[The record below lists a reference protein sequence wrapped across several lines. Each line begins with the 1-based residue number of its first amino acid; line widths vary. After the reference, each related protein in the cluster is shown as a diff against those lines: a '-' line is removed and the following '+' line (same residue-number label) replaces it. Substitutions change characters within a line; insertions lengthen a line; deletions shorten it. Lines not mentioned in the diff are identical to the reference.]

1 VTARVMLDLDDG
13 QEPGAQWLQDLLAW
27 DLSHLWGERAQSR
40 CLAMIAIVA
49 RQHTAVQAHG
59 PTSWPTLPQLASH
72 LSSRGEFV
80 AVEHSDVTQLLTV
93 AVAAGWLKYEDDG
106 ARR

>member
-1 VTARVMLDLDDG
+1 VTARVMLDLDDD
-13 QEPGAQWLQDLLAW
+13 QEPGVQWLQDLLAW

-49 RQHTAVQAHG
+49 RQHTAAQA
-59 PTSWPTLPQLASH
+59 PTLHQLASH

-80 AVEHSDVTQLLTV
+80 AVEHSDITQLLTV
-93 AVAAGWLKYEDDG
+93 AVAAGWLKYEGDG